1 MCSLNRRD
9 IFCSISKWPLAK
21 IVGSPINSQVSKG
34 GEKKKYISIIS
45 RNNEVEELMPWGA
58 VAENSIFLQHGTQA
72 EDKYLSAGTL
82 PATCPSI
89 KEIISS
95 SYYNKDLKK
104 LNL

>member
-1 MCSLNRRD
+1 MTFFVPFPNDRWQRL
-9 IFCSISKWPLAK
+9 LALLLIPRFPREGK
-21 IVGSPINSQVSKG
+21 H
-34 GEKKKYISIIS
+34 ISIIS
-45 RNNEVEELMPWGA
+45 RNNEVEELMPRAA
-58 VAENSIFLQHGTQA
+58 VADNSIYLQHGTQA

-82 PATCPSI
+82 PATCLSI

>member
-34 GEKKKYISIIS
+34 EKKHIIS
-45 RNNEVEELMPWGA
+45 RNNEVEELMPRGA

-72 EDKYLSAGTL
+72 GDKYLSAGTL

-95 SYYNKDLKK
+95 SYYNKDFF
-104 LNL
+104 